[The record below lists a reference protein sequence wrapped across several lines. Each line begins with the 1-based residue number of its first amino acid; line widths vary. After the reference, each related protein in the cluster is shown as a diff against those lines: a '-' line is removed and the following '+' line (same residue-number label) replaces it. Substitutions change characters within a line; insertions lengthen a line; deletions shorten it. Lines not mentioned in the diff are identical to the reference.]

1 MTCSL
6 GAHLG
11 AYRCFTVTLK
21 FGGRVLQSL
30 SPACYS
36 ISFHRGIIA
45 SFFELFLFRRSG
57 IRRVR
62 PNTAVF
68 AWILTMNKLWRKTW
82 HEECG
87 FAILLYKGIS
97 ERCAVPWS
105 FGLLWSQTLW
115 KIYVNLNSLSH
126 ESANLVTTEVFNAA
140 ILAVRALRFRI
151 FLKTKLTLWTS
162 SKQKGPLLW
171 NLWNPGL
178 GLGTGNFLLCS
189 GRGWVGGWLL
199 PTFFAL

>member
-6 GAHLG
+6 GAHLV

-82 HEECG
+82 HEECE
-87 FAILLYKGIS
+87 FCHFVVQRDFWKVCSSMILWP
-97 ERCAVPWS
+97 A
-105 FGLLWSQTLW
+105 
-115 KIYVNLNSLSH
+115 
-126 ESANLVTTEVFNAA
+126 LVTNPLENLCESQFIVSRRRKPSDHWGFQRSDFGSQGLEIQNFLENKTH
-140 ILAVRALRFRI
+140 ALNI
-151 FLKTKLTLWTS
+151 FKTKGAPLVKLVKPRPRPGNRQFLTMLW
-162 SKQKGPLLW
+162 
-171 NLWNPGL
+171 
-178 GLGTGNFLLCS
+178 
-189 GRGWVGGWLL
+189 
-199 PTFFAL
+199 